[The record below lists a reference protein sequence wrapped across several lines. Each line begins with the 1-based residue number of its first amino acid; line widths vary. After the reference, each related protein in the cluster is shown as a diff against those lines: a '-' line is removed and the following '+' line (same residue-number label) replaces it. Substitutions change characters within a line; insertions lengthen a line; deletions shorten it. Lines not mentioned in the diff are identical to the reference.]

1 MSLFLASKVL
11 PRGMLKYLEHIQ
23 ALSFKD
29 KPNYEYL
36 IKCLKDERA
45 KINNKITEV
54 DLTCVDQDQYLNDS
68 LFSKYSESL
77 SAHLHMQ
84 QKENLSK
91 SILN

>member
-11 PRGMLKYLEHIQ
+11 PSNYSLVKILIGGMLKYLEHIQ

-54 DLTCVDQDQYLNDS
+54 DLTCVDQDVPLVINVCS
-68 LFSKYSESL
+68 
-77 SAHLHMQ
+77 
-84 QKENLSK
+84 NT
-91 SILN
+91 